1 VTAAA
6 GEGVAAPLAWVRG
19 GFLISTDPARLDLGV
34 IHGFLS
40 GSYWARGIPREVVE
54 RSVRGS
60 LCFGLY
66 EEAGSQ
72 VGFAP
77 PKDPSLWM
85 EIFRPD
91 AYRTS

>member
-1 VTAAA
+1 MTAVT
-6 GEGVAAPLAWVRG
+6 GEGKAAPLAWVRD
-19 GFLISTDPARLDLGV
+19 GFRISTDPARLDLGV

-54 RSVRGS
+54 RAVRGS

-66 EEAGSQ
+66 ARF
-72 VGFAP
+72 GFAS